1 MDSVIELTKVT
12 HDYGR
17 GCVLDDIDLVFEAG
31 RVSTVCGPN
40 AAGKTTLLR
49 IAAGLL
55 EPTGGA
61 VTLESHPLSRLP
73 AGRRA
78 RRLAFMSQRFDC
90 ASGFSVHRILE
101 LARVLIGRDQA
112 SLDRVIEAFELD
124 ALLDRGI
131 GGLSVG
137 QCQRVALARALAQ
150 VPRDGVVILD
160 EPLAALD
167 PRWARRAADLLK
179 ERAREGA
186 TILLSVHELPV
197 AARLADHVTLLSDGG
212 LVAEGSVDTV
222 FTTPMLERAYGIP
235 FELLVAGDG
244 SRIPIASKGS

>member
-1 MDSVIELTKVT
+1 MIELTKVT

-101 LARVLIGRDQA
+101 LARA
-112 SLDRVIEAFELD
+112 C
-124 ALLDRGI
+124 
-131 GGLSVG
+131 VG
-137 QCQRVALARALAQ
+137 V
-150 VPRDGVVILD
+150 
-160 EPLAALD
+160 
-167 PRWARRAADLLK
+167 
-179 ERAREGA
+179 
-186 TILLSVHELPV
+186 S
-197 AARLADHVTLLSDGG
+197 
-212 LVAEGSVDTV
+212 
-222 FTTPMLERAYGIP
+222 
-235 FELLVAGDG
+235 
-244 SRIPIASKGS
+244 